1 MDGASFFTAEL
12 NKVFGKEMANMIS
25 AEITD
30 EELLRHARI
39 AWQEVT
45 KNNGWND
52 STIKE
57 HLKREYINRL
67 KDHISEV
74 IQEMDEKA
82 LRAEAESLVQQMM
95 DEARTKMVQK
105 VSDNMASMIIG
116 GYGMGAK
123 GMIEQVVMEM
133 MSHH

>member
-30 EELLRHARI
+30 EELLRYARI

-52 STIKE
+52 SIIKE

-82 LRAEAESLVQQMM
+82 LRAEAEDLVQRMM

-123 GMIEQVVMEM
+123 GMIEQVVLEM